1 VSETRTRIGA
11 GERVAGA
18 GEFAGTVA
26 RADTVEEVLALA
38 AGDLSDTVLLTEQ
51 AAASAFGPILPRV
64 AGVICLRGGPS
75 AHLAIVS
82 RGLGLGCVMGVE
94 LSEDLRPGDA
104 VVVGEDGSVFRA

>member
-1 VSETRTRIGA
+1 VSDRTQIGA
-11 GERVAGA
+11 GERVSGA

-26 RADTVEEVLALA
+26 RADTAE
-38 AGDLSDTVLLTEQ
+38 DLSDRVLLTEQ
-51 AAASAFGPILPRV
+51 AAASAFGPILPQM

-94 LSEDLRPGDA
+94 LTADLSPGDA
-104 VVVGEDGSVFRA
+104 VTVDEEGKVWRS

>member
-1 VSETRTRIGA
+1 MSGVRTQIGT
-11 GERVAGA
+11 GERVAGS

-26 RADTVEEVLALA
+26 RADSVEEVMALA
-38 AGDLSDTVLLTEQ
+38 TADLSDKVLLTEQ

-82 RGLGLGCVMGVE
+82 RGLDLGCVMGVE
-94 LSEDLRPGDA
+94 LTEALEPGDA
-104 VVVGEDGSVFRA
+104 VAVDEEGKVFRG